1 MTNDQTEP
9 ATLETIRE
17 EIVKLQKILIVEGD
31 TRGRLWIAG
40 EAQILA
46 RLARLEALLEQ
57 QNTK

>member
-9 ATLETIRE
+9 VTLESIRK
-17 EIVKLQKILIVEGD
+17 EIVKLQKMLLVDGD

-57 QNTK
+57 QHTK